1 MLLQISTLKFWIN
14 FESSD
19 YFHLI
24 GTARGGRS
32 LPRERV
38 RLLLDRAVNSQSQP
52 KLDKVADFW
61 KSAHQRNDYLDSF
74 GGFLAFIDRKAH
86 PDLVMA
92 LAKQSGWGPKTSA
105 LFVRNLWMA
114 GSESDLASL
123 IWSDLDLSQERL
135 YLPVDTVILNIFSQI
150 DESKKWGFHSINK
163 LLQGLNYSAQDM
175 LVWDDLWFWGFINQ
189 RSVPG
194 SNQRKFEWNEAK
206 YWSIF
211 TAPRDAKTIKELKA
225 LSKKFVNLM

>member
-61 KSAHQRNDYLDSF
+61 KSAHQRNDY
-74 GGFLAFIDRKAH
+74 
-86 PDLVMA
+86 P
-92 LAKQSGWGPKTSA
+92 
-105 LFVRNLWMA
+105 
-114 GSESDLASL
+114 
-123 IWSDLDLSQERL
+123 
-135 YLPVDTVILNIFSQI
+135 
-150 DESKKWGFHSINK
+150 
-163 LLQGLNYSAQDM
+163 
-175 LVWDDLWFWGFINQ
+175 
-189 RSVPG
+189 
-194 SNQRKFEWNEAK
+194 
-206 YWSIF
+206 
-211 TAPRDAKTIKELKA
+211 
-225 LSKKFVNLM
+225 